1 MYFQKILESFK
12 TISGTIAKLGKK
24 KRVGRQIGRKM
35 TPLPVEAE
43 MVHINS
49 PVSPDEVRRRRGRKK
64 RSAPPRRRR
73 NAQRRRSVILLK

>member
-1 MYFQKILESFK
+1 MITDLIPIF
-12 TISGTIAKLGKK
+12 
-24 KRVGRQIGRKM
+24 
-35 TPLPVEAE
+35 PLPVESE